1 MAKQK
6 GKIPWILIIILI
18 WLIIVLG
25 GYYYVHK
32 PFSPDKLAPA
42 VYTLTN
48 LLFVPLILLL
58 FGGLGRRILPLE
70 NIQRAGRLVLQF
82 GLGTGL
88 FSLVWFLLG
97 LAGLYFRWTA
107 WGVLLL
113 GLFFLRKPVYSWA
126 KEFSFMLLEFEKIK
140 KSEKAVVLFLS
151 VLLLIQL
158 LIALSPP
165 LKYDA
170 LTYHLDLPRHYAAAN
185 SFVFLDQ
192 NPYWGHP
199 QLVEVLYT
207 FAYLLFGLE
216 TAVLLGWVV
225 GVMILAGT
233 AGVCNFW
240 IKEADPKA
248 DTKMPGLMAA
258 AVLLSGYTFRYMF
271 SWAYTDLFSVLF
283 GFCTLLVFIQFLQTN
298 NVKFLYFSGLFAGFA
313 LGTKWTAALVLLPLF
328 FWLVPDLLKGR
339 LKPRTVFIWG
349 GVFFLTALPW
359 FLKNY
364 IYTGNPLYPYFFPT
378 PWINDFRLTAA
389 STSPQNHNLVKNLLA
404 PLTSTWFGVDS
415 ATGFGADIGP
425 LMLLFLPF
433 VFWKFR
439 REKIVKLFGL
449 CLLFWWGSMLLGSHF
464 FEHLQQT
471 RLYFVFLPCLAICAA
486 LGWYAVQ
493 PLKSGNIRVGL
504 VLNGMLFMVSV
515 FILFQD
521 ITDVQVSRSIA
532 YLGGN
537 SSRQDYLEKSLGWYA
552 RAMKQLEGL
561 PAGSKVLM
569 LWEGRGLYAPD
580 NVDSDPW
587 IDVFRVNLSEN
598 LTTQEMIGHWQ
609 EEGYSYLL
617 VNMSGV
623 EFLQENPG
631 SGWQEDWQA
640 FDALLDG
647 LPEPLSMGD
656 VYSLYELPLLIPESE

>member
-1 MAKQK
+1 MGKQK
-6 GKIPWILIIILI
+6 SKIPWILISVLI

-32 PFSPDKLAPA
+32 PFSPEKLTPA
-42 VYTLTN
+42 VETLVN
-48 LLFVPLILLL
+48 LLLVPLILLL
-58 FGGLGRRILPLE
+58 FGGLGRSILTLE
-70 NIQRAGRLVLQF
+70 KLHQAGRLVLQF
-82 GLGTGL
+82 GLGTGV
-88 FSLVWFLLG
+88 FSLFWFLLG
-97 LAGLYFRWTA
+97 LAGFYFRWIA

-113 GLFFLRKPVYSWA
+113 GLFILRKFVFSWS
-126 KEFSFMLLEFEKIK
+126 KEFVFMFLELKKIK
-140 KSEKAVVLFLS
+140 KSEKVLVLFLF

-170 LTYHLDLPRHYAAAN
+170 LTYHLDLPRHYSAAN

-207 FAYLLFGLE
+207 FAFLLFSLE
-216 TAVLLGWVV
+216 TAVLLGWAT
-225 GVMILAGT
+225 GVMIMIGIAGM
-233 AGVCNFW
+233 CNFW
-240 IKEADPKA
+240 IKKADPQS
-248 DTKMPGLMAA
+248 DTKMPGLIAA
-258 AVLLSGYTFRYMF
+258 VVLLSGYTFRYMF
-271 SWAYTDLFSVLF
+271 SWAYNDLFTILF
-283 GFCTLLVFIQFLQTN
+283 GFCTLLVFILFLQTAN
-298 NVKFLYFSGLFAGFA
+298 NKFLYFSGLFAGFA
-313 LGTKWTAALVLLPLF
+313 LGTKWTAVLVLLPLI
-328 FWLVPDLLKGR
+328 FWLVPDLLKGK

-349 GVFFLTALPW
+349 GVFILAALPW

-364 IYTGNPLYPYFFPT
+364 LFTGNPLYPYFLST
-378 PWINDFRLTAA
+378 HWVNDFRLTAA
-389 STSPQNHNLVKNLLA
+389 STSPQNHNLVYNLLA
-404 PLTSTWFGVDS
+404 PITSTWFGVDS

-425 LMLLFLPF
+425 LLLLYVPF
-433 VFWKFR
+433 VFLKFR
-439 REKIVKLFGL
+439 KEKIVRLFGL
-449 CLLFWWGSMLLGSHF
+449 CLLIWWGSMLLGSLF

-471 RLYFVFLPCLAICAA
+471 RLYFVFLPCAATYAA
-486 LGWYAVQ
+486 LGWYATQ

-504 VLNGMLFMVSV
+504 VLNGMLVMVSI

-521 ITDVQVSRSIA
+521 ITDIQVSRSIA

-537 SSRQDYLEKSLGWYA
+537 SSRQDYLEESLGWYA
-552 RAMKQLEGL
+552 RTMKQLEKL

-580 NVDSDPW
+580 EVDSDPW
-587 IDVFRVNLSEN
+587 IDVFRVNLFN
-598 LTTQEMIGHWQ
+598 HPTPQEMIEQWQ

-617 VNMSGV
+617 INISGV

-640 FDALLDG
+640 FDALLDA
-647 LPEPLSMGD
+647 LPGPISMGD
-656 VYSLYELPLLIPESE
+656 VYFLYELPQKLPRSE